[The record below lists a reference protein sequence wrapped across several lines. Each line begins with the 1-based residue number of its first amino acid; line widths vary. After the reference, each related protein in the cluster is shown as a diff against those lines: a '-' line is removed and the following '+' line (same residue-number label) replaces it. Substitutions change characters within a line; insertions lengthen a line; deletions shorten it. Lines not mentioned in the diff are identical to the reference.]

1 MRCIVRVFQILLL
14 LWLFCG
20 ATVLAQEPPPAK
32 VGVTAI
38 SQREVAENKAFLGIL
53 YYDRTSNV
61 SSEVAGLVEN
71 ISVREGD
78 RVRKSSPLVRLNT
91 DLLDKK
97 IAISRTRIEQIEL
110 RIRHAEKN
118 YQRLDTLYA
127 EQGVSEKDFDDAYFT
142 YQEYG
147 KDKQTAEKELEELLL
162 QKEKSVIKAP
172 YDGVIL
178 EKNVDAGD
186 WVQQGK
192 QLVRIGSTDDLFVR
206 VPVAETVL
214 RFITVKT
221 KVPVEINAFNQEVEG
236 TIEDFDPTADAKTK
250 NVFLKVRIPA
260 ITKVAENMSATA
272 YIPTSAKRQLS
283 IIPRDALI
291 KFEGQDFVYTVKD
304 NKAAILPVNIVTYL
318 GKTIGADNPY
328 FVSGMAVVVEG
339 NERLRPDQPVVVAGG
354 K

>member
-1 MRCIVRVFQILLL
+1 MLLRL
-14 LWLFCG
+14 ICS
-20 ATVLAQEPPPAK
+20 ATVLAQGPPPAK
-32 VGVTAI
+32 VVVTGI
-38 SQREVAENKAFLGIL
+38 SQLEVAENKSFLGIL

-61 SSEVAGLVEN
+61 SSEVAGLVE
-71 ISVREGD
+71 IITVREGD
-78 RVRKSSPLVRLNT
+78 RVSKSSPLVRLNT

-97 IAISRTRIEQIEL
+97 IAMSRTRIEQIEL

-118 YQRLDTLYA
+118 YQRLDTLYV

-162 QKEKSVIKAP
+162 QKEKSVIPAP
-172 YDGVIL
+172 FDGVIL

-192 QLVRIGSTDDLFVR
+192 QLVRIGSSHDLYVR

-214 RFITVKT
+214 QFVTLGSE
-221 KVPVEINAFNQEVEG
+221 VPVVINAFNRELVG
-236 TIEDFDPTADAKTK
+236 TVDDYDPIADPKTK

-260 ITKVAENMSATA
+260 INKVAENMSATVF
-272 YIPTSAKRQLS
+272 IPTSLKRQLS

-291 KFEGQDFVYTVKD
+291 QFKGQDFVYAVKND
-304 NKAAILPVNIVTYL
+304 KAAILPVNIVTYL
-318 GKTIGADNPY
+318 GDNVGADNPNLEP
-328 FVSGMAVVVEG
+328 GMKIVVEG
-339 NERLRPDQPVVVAGG
+339 NERLQPDQPVVVTGER
-354 K
+354 